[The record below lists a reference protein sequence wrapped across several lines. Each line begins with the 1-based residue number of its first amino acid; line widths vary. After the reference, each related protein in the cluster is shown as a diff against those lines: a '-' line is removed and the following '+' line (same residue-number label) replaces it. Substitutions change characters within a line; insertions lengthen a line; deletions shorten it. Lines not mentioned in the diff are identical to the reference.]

1 MRGPSREERYPWF
14 RESGDSRTHSGCWW
28 WWQRQRQPRQWGQRW
43 WFGLTQIRSLFWF
56 NLVVGERLPLGGLA
70 VLLLLYGVVEGHHGR
85 VLPSKHQCCHP
96 GHYLSPPPPPPT
108 WWPSRQTRR
117 PPSRWWA
124 SRAFDPPERLERRT
138 CQRVVR
144 KTDDDDDGM
153 VEPHHVIIIQENWI
167 YWWKPFQTK

>member
-96 GHYLSPPPPPPT
+96 GHYQSPPPPPT